1 MLAIVKILEFIF
13 ERLSGLEPLKMLD
26 NYCLHYI
33 QFSVNG
39 IPMIPVKCLSFEFL
53 YNCYYP
59 CTLQVRL

>member
-53 YNCYYP
+53 YN
-59 CTLQVRL
+59 